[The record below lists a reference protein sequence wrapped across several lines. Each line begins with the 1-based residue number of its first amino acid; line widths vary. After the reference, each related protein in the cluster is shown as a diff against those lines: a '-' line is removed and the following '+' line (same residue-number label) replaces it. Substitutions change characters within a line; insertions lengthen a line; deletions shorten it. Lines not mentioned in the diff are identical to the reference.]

1 MTNDIKPIFLWA
13 KDNGDANIYD
23 RIIVKIIPYL
33 LKSDIKLTSQNVD
46 EQNEILVSQEI
57 YNLILDT
64 AESLIGKKY
73 KGNS

>member
-13 KDNGDANIYD
+13 KENGDANIYD

-64 AESLIGKKY
+64 AESLVGKKY